1 MEINMSE
8 EVSEGFVFKISVIG
22 DGAVGK
28 TSLIQKYTK
37 GDFNSQYIMT
47 LGAQFTK
54 HKTKVNNVPI
64 DLVFWDIAGQE
75 SFASLRPGFYKGC
88 KAAIIVF
95 SHEQNEHG
103 NKSFEN
109 ISKWL
114 TEIKKHC
121 GLLPVILFG
130 NKIDLVSDIN
140 NLVANKTYPKS
151 NDNVDK
157 LMKGYNF
164 LGYFLTS
171 AKTGQGVDQGFYLLA
186 EKLYQLS
193 KLDARM

>member
-1 MEINMSE
+1 MSNAE
-8 EVSEGFVFKISVIG
+8 EGFVFKISVIG

-47 LGAQFTK
+47 LGAQFTE
-54 HKTKVNNVPI
+54 HKTKVNNIPLK
-64 DLVFWDIAGQE
+64 LVFWDIAGQE
-75 SFASLRPGFYKGC
+75 SFAALRPGFYKGSS
-88 KAAIIVF
+88 AAIIVF
-95 SHEQNEHG
+95 SHEQNDHG
-103 NKSFEN
+103 NESFKN
-109 ISKWL
+109 VSKWL
-114 TEIKKHC
+114 AEIKKHC

-130 NKIDLVSDIN
+130 NKIDLVNNIN
-140 NLVANKTYPKS
+140 NLVVNKTYPKS

-171 AKTGQGVDQGFYLLA
+171 AKTGQGVDQAFYMLA

-193 KLDARM
+193 KLDARE

>member
-1 MEINMSE
+1 MSE
-8 EVSEGFVFKISVIG
+8 NFSDIFVFKIAVVG

-28 TSLIQKYTK
+28 TSLIEKYTK
-37 GDFNSQYIMT
+37 GVFNTQYIMT

-54 HKTKVNNVPI
+54 HTATINNVPI
-64 DLVFWDIAGQE
+64 ELVFWDIAGQE

-88 KAAIIVF
+88 RAVIIVF
-95 SHEQNEHG
+95 SHEQNEQG
-103 NKSFEN
+103 NESFKN
-109 ISKWL
+109 VSKWL
-114 TEIKKHC
+114 VEIKKHC

-130 NKIDLVSDIN
+130 NKIDLLSDIN

-151 NDNVDK
+151 NDNVNK

-171 AKTGQGVDQGFYLLA
+171 AKTGQGVDQAFYILA
-186 EKLYQLS
+186 EKLHQLS
-193 KLDARM
+193 KLEPRK